1 MTRRPAVSTDTMT
14 QTTTQDILQH
24 TEAGV
29 CTLTFNRVGK
39 KNSITTAMY
48 AALADALQAAAQD
61 DGVRAV
67 VLQGDVTVGLE
78 IGKKGAVMGASRQRS
93 NPASE
98 ILDNDVAECIVEAA
112 ATISLPGKGTVGTV
126 SYALALTPK

>member
-1 MTRRPAVSTDTMT
+1 
-14 QTTTQDILQH
+14 
-24 TEAGV
+24 
-29 CTLTFNRVGK
+29 
-39 KNSITTAMY
+39 
-48 AALADALQAAAQD
+48 
-61 DGVRAV
+61 
-67 VLQGDVTVGLE
+67 
-78 IGKKGAVMGASRQRS
+78 MGASRQRS

>member
-1 MTRRPAVSTDTMT
+1 MG
-14 QTTTQDILQH
+14 LQR
-24 TEAGV
+24 
-29 CTLTFNRVGK
+29 NP
-39 KNSITTAMY
+39 N
-48 AALADALQAAAQD
+48 
-61 DGVRAV
+61 
-67 VLQGDVTVGLE
+67 LQGDVTVGLE

-126 SYALALTPK
+126 SYALALAPK